1 MPFAC
6 GHEQSIEAMR
16 TIANPISVHK
26 FGGAALANADAIRA
40 VVNILAGTSG
50 ERVVVTSALAGV
62 TDILLN
68 IARAAAKGD
77 LVAANTE
84 TDALYERH
92 MSVAK
97 SIDGAA
103 SATHT
108 YIGES
113 FKELKKLSEQ
123 VAQARD
129 LTAQMS
135 DLIISRGERLAARI
149 VADALRAG
157 KMSACVVDATEFLHS
172 DGRFG
177 DAAPNIARTE
187 IAAQNIFPDKLR
199 AGDIVVV
206 PGFIAAGTTGATGS
220 QAAVVTLGRGGS
232 DLTATVTA
240 RALGAKEVT
249 LWKDVP
255 GFLTA
260 DPRIIPEARVV
271 PLLDPR
277 EASEL
282 AYYGAKVLH
291 PRALIPLDARTT
303 LRIRPF
309 NQPEAAGT
317 EIVQG
322 RSMAGS
328 PVRALSAMTAQALVT
343 VAGNGMLGVPGIA
356 ARTFGALAHAGIS
369 VSLIS
374 QASSEHSICFTVP
387 ESAAELAEKELR
399 AAFATELERNEI
411 DSVEVL
417 LGVATVAVVGSG
429 MARTPGVAARVLGCI
444 ADAQVNVIAIA
455 QGSSERNIS
464 FIVNK
469 ASVPKAVRAIHST
482 FSLDKVGGGR
492 TARRRGADVILLG
505 CGRIGQ
511 ELLGQIAE
519 LPANDRAALRI
530 VAVLDRS
537 GFMLER
543 RGFSL
548 RALSGMSAHK
558 QRAGS
563 LKTLANAHSSAP
575 TAAIEHI
582 ASHALTRPVLV
593 DLSSGDTRETLL
605 RALAHNMDL
614 VIANK
619 IPLASDSASAS
630 ALLQGARKSG
640 RKVLHEAT
648 VGAGLPIIDT
658 VEKLIASGDRVLNI
672 VACPS
677 GTMGYLF
684 SELGRGR
691 KFSAVLRNAMQLGY
705 TEPDPREDLS
715 GRDVARKGLILG
727 RLIGYV
733 GELTDVAIESLV
745 PVNLREVSMADFVEQ
760 LESLDDAWSE
770 RVRAATSKGEVLR
783 YCANITRASVKVGL
797 VGVPVGSLLGSL
809 SGTDNQFVFTTTRY
823 RDNPLVISGPG
834 AGPAVTAAGV
844 LNDLLRVVIS

>member
-1 MPFAC
+1 
-6 GHEQSIEAMR
+6 MR

-77 LVAANTE
+77 LAAAHAQA
-84 TDALYERH
+84 DALLERH

-97 SIDGAA
+97 SIDSAA
-103 SATHT
+103 TPTLT
-108 YIGES
+108 YIDES
-113 FKELKKLSEQ
+113 FKELHKLAEN

-149 VADALRAG
+149 VADALRVA

-177 DAAPNIARTE
+177 DAAPDIARTE
-187 IAAQNIFPDKLR
+187 IAAQNIFPSKFR
-199 AGDIVVV
+199 TGDIVVV
-206 PGFIAAGTTGATGS
+206 PGFIAAGSSSSSGP
-220 QAAVVTLGRGGS
+220 VVTLGRGGS

-260 DPRIIPEARVV
+260 DPRLIPEARVV

-309 NQPEAAGT
+309 NQPDAAGT

-356 ARTFGALAHAGIS
+356 ARTFGALANAGIS

-387 ESAAELAEKELR
+387 EVTAALAEKELR
-399 AAFATELERNEI
+399 AAFASELERNEI

-469 ASVPKAVRAIHST
+469 ESVPKTVRAIHTT

-511 ELLGQIAE
+511 ELLKHIAE
-519 LPANDRAALRI
+519 LPSNDRAALRI
-530 VAVLDRS
+530 IGVLDRS
-537 GFMLER
+537 GFMLEK

-548 RALSGMSAHK
+548 RALSDISAHK
-558 QRAGS
+558 QRGGS
-563 LKTLANAHSSAP
+563 LKTLPHAHSGAP

-582 ASHALTRPVLV
+582 ASHALTRPVLI

-605 RALAHNMDL
+605 RAVAHGMDL

-619 IPLASDSASAS
+619 IPLASDSASAN
-630 ALLQGARKSG
+630 ALLHDARKRG

-648 VGAGLPIIDT
+648 VGAGLPIIDA
-658 VEKLIASGDRVLNI
+658 VEKLIASGDRILNI

-691 KFSAVLRNAMQLGY
+691 KFSAALRNAMQLGY

-733 GELTDVAIESLV
+733 GELTDVTIESLV
-745 PVNLREVSMADFVEQ
+745 PANLRDVSLADFVEQ
-760 LESLDDAWSE
+760 LESLDQAWSE
-770 RVRAATSKGEVLR
+770 RVRAVTSKGEVLR

-809 SGTDNQFVFTTTRY
+809 SGTDNQFVFTTARY

>member
-1 MPFAC
+1 
-6 GHEQSIEAMR
+6 MR

-77 LVAANTE
+77 LAAAHAQA
-84 TDALYERH
+84 DALLERH

-97 SIDGAA
+97 SIDSAA
-103 SATHT
+103 TPTLT
-108 YIGES
+108 YIDES
-113 FKELKKLSEQ
+113 FKELHKLAEN

-149 VADALRAG
+149 VVDALRVE
-157 KMSACVVDATEFLHS
+157 KISACVVDATEFLHS

-177 DAAPNIARTE
+177 DAAPDIARTE
-187 IAAQNIFPDKLR
+187 IAAQNIFPSKLR
-199 AGDIVVV
+199 TGDIVVV
-206 PGFIAAGTTGATGS
+206 PGFIAAGSSSSSGP
-220 QAAVVTLGRGGS
+220 VVTLGRGGS

-260 DPRIIPEARVV
+260 DPRLIPEARVV

-309 NQPEAAGT
+309 NQPDAAGT

-356 ARTFGALAHAGIS
+356 ARTFGALANAGIS

-387 ESAAELAEKELR
+387 EVTAALAEKELR
-399 AAFATELERNEI
+399 AAFASELERNEI

-469 ASVPKAVRAIHST
+469 ESVPKTVRAIHTT

-511 ELLGQIAE
+511 ELLKHIAE
-519 LPANDRAALRI
+519 LPSNDRAALRI
-530 VAVLDRS
+530 IGVLDRS
-537 GFMLER
+537 GFILEK

-548 RALSGMSAHK
+548 RALSDISAHK
-558 QRAGS
+558 QRGGS
-563 LKTLANAHSSAP
+563 LKTLPHAHSGAP

-582 ASHALTRPVLV
+582 ASHALTRPVLI

-605 RALAHNMDL
+605 RAVAHGMDL

-619 IPLASDSASAS
+619 IPLASDSASAN
-630 ALLQGARKSG
+630 ALLHDARKRG

-658 VEKLIASGDRVLNI
+658 VEKLIASGDRILNI

-691 KFSAVLRNAMQLGY
+691 KFSAALRNAMQLGY

-733 GELTDVAIESLV
+733 GELTDVTIESLV
-745 PVNLREVSMADFVEQ
+745 SANLRDVSLADFVEQ
-760 LESLDDAWSE
+760 LESLDQAWSE
-770 RVRAATSKGEVLR
+770 RVRAVTSKGEVLR

-809 SGTDNQFVFTTTRY
+809 SGTDNQFVFTTARY

>member
-1 MPFAC
+1 MSNP
-6 GHEQSIEAMR
+6 IEAMR

-40 VVNILAGTSG
+40 VVNILSGTSG

-77 LVAANTE
+77 LAAANAQ

-92 MSVAK
+92 MAVAK
-97 SIDGAA
+97 SINGAA
-103 SATHT
+103 AATLT
-108 YIGES
+108 YIDES
-113 FKELKKLSEQ
+113 FKELHKLAEN
-123 VAQARD
+123 VAHARE
-129 LTAQMS
+129 LTAQIS

-149 VADALRAG
+149 VADALRVQ
-157 KMSACVVDATEFLHS
+157 KMSAYVVDATEFLHS

-177 DAAPNIARTE
+177 DAAPDIARTE

-199 AGDIVVV
+199 SGDIVVV
-206 PGFIAAGTTGATGS
+206 PGFIAVGS
-220 QAAVVTLGRGGS
+220 SGSSGPVVTLGRGGS

-309 NQPEAAGT
+309 NQPDASGT

-356 ARTFGALAHAGIS
+356 ARTFGALANAGIS

-387 ESAAELAEKELR
+387 EAAAELAEKELR

-469 ASVPKAVRAIHST
+469 ESVPKTVRAIHTT

-511 ELLGQIAE
+511 ELLKHIAE
-519 LPANDRAALRI
+519 LPTNDRAALRI
-530 VAVLDRS
+530 IGVLDRS
-537 GFMLER
+537 GFMLEK

-548 RALSGMSAHK
+548 RMLSDISAHK
-558 QRAGS
+558 QRGGS
-563 LKTLANAHSSAP
+563 LKTLPHAHSGAP

-582 ASHALTRPVLV
+582 ASHALTRPVLI
-593 DLSSGDTRETLL
+593 DLSSGDTREILL
-605 RALAHNMDL
+605 RAVAHGMDL

-619 IPLASDSASAS
+619 IPLASDSASAN
-630 ALLQGARKSG
+630 ALMHDARKRG

-658 VEKLIASGDRVLNI
+658 VEKLIASGDKVLNI

-691 KFSAVLRNAMQLGY
+691 KFSAALRNAMQLGY

-745 PVNLREVSMADFVEQ
+745 PANLRDVSLADFVEQ
-760 LESLDDAWSE
+760 LESIDQAWSE

>member
-1 MPFAC
+1 MLFAC
-6 GHEQSIEAMR
+6 WHEQSNRNMR

-77 LVAANTE
+77 LAAAHAQA
-84 TDALYERH
+84 DALLERH

-97 SIDGAA
+97 SIDSAA
-103 SATHT
+103 TPTLT
-108 YIGES
+108 YIDES
-113 FKELKKLSEQ
+113 FKELHKLAEN

-149 VADALRAG
+149 VADALRVA

-177 DAAPNIARTE
+177 DAAPDIARTE
-187 IAAQNIFPDKLR
+187 IAAQNIFPSKLR
-199 AGDIVVV
+199 TGDIVVV
-206 PGFIAAGTTGATGS
+206 PGFIAAGSSSSSGP
-220 QAAVVTLGRGGS
+220 VVTLGRGGS

-260 DPRIIPEARVV
+260 DPRLIPEARVV

-309 NQPEAAGT
+309 NQPDAAGT

-387 ESAAELAEKELR
+387 EVAAALAEKELR
-399 AAFATELERNEI
+399 AAFASELERNEI

-444 ADAQVNVIAIA
+444 ADTQVNVIAIA

-469 ASVPKAVRAIHST
+469 ESVPKTVRAIHTT

-511 ELLGQIAE
+511 ELLKHIAE
-519 LPANDRAALRI
+519 LPSNDRAALRI
-530 VAVLDRS
+530 IGVLDRS
-537 GFMLER
+537 GFMLEK

-548 RALSGMSAHK
+548 RALSDISAHK
-558 QRAGS
+558 QRGGS
-563 LKTLANAHSSAP
+563 LKTLPHAHSGAP

-582 ASHALTRPVLV
+582 ASHALTRPVLI

-605 RALAHNMDL
+605 RAVAHGMDL

-619 IPLASDSASAS
+619 IPLASDSASAN
-630 ALLQGARKSG
+630 ALLHDARKRG

-658 VEKLIASGDRVLNI
+658 VEKLIASGDRILNI

-691 KFSAVLRNAMQLGY
+691 KFSAALRNAMQLGY

-733 GELTDVAIESLV
+733 GELTDVTIESLV
-745 PVNLREVSMADFVEQ
+745 PANLREVSLADFVEQ
-760 LESLDDAWSE
+760 LESLDQAWSE
-770 RVRAATSKGEVLR
+770 RVRAVTSKGEVLR

-809 SGTDNQFVFTTTRY
+809 SGTDNQFVFTTARY

>member
-1 MPFAC
+1 MSNP
-6 GHEQSIEAMR
+6 IEAMR

-40 VVNILAGTSG
+40 VVNILSGTSG

-77 LVAANTE
+77 LAAANAQ

-92 MSVAK
+92 IAVAK

-103 SATHT
+103 ATLT
-108 YIGES
+108 YIDES
-113 FKELKKLSEQ
+113 FKELHKLAEN
-123 VAQARD
+123 VAHARE
-129 LTAQMS
+129 LTAQIS

-149 VADALRAG
+149 VADALRVQ
-157 KMSACVVDATEFLHS
+157 KMSAYVVDATEFLHS

-177 DAAPNIARTE
+177 DAAPDIARTE

-199 AGDIVVV
+199 SGDIVVV
-206 PGFIAAGTTGATGS
+206 PGFIAVGS
-220 QAAVVTLGRGGS
+220 SGSSGPVVTLGRGGS

-309 NQPEAAGT
+309 NQPDASGT

-356 ARTFGALAHAGIS
+356 ARTFGALANAGIS

-387 ESAAELAEKELR
+387 EAAAELAEKELR

-469 ASVPKAVRAIHST
+469 ESVPKTVRAIHTT

-511 ELLGQIAE
+511 ELLKHIAE
-519 LPANDRAALRI
+519 LPTNDRAALRI
-530 VAVLDRS
+530 IGVLDRS
-537 GFMLER
+537 GFMLEK

-548 RALSGMSAHK
+548 RMLSDISAHK
-558 QRAGS
+558 QRGGS
-563 LKTLANAHSSAP
+563 LKTLPHAHSGAP

-582 ASHALTRPVLV
+582 ASHALTRPVLI
-593 DLSSGDTRETLL
+593 DLSSGDTREILL
-605 RALAHNMDL
+605 RAVAHGMDL

-619 IPLASDSASAS
+619 IPLASDSASAN
-630 ALLQGARKSG
+630 ALMHDARKRG

-658 VEKLIASGDRVLNI
+658 VEKLIASGDKVLNI

-691 KFSAVLRNAMQLGY
+691 KFSAALRNAMQLGY

-733 GELTDVAIESLV
+733 GELADVAIESLV
-745 PVNLREVSMADFVEQ
+745 PANLRDVSLADFVEQ
-760 LESLDDAWSE
+760 LESIDQAWSE

>member
-1 MPFAC
+1 
-6 GHEQSIEAMR
+6 MR

-26 FGGAALANADAIRA
+26 FGGAALANADAIRS
-40 VVNILAGTSG
+40 VVNILSGTSG

-77 LVAANTE
+77 LAAANAQ

-92 MSVAK
+92 IAVAQ
-97 SIDGAA
+97 SIDSAA
-103 SATHT
+103 AATLT
-108 YIGES
+108 YIDES
-113 FKELKKLSEQ
+113 FKELHKLAEN
-123 VAQARD
+123 VAHARE

-149 VADALRAG
+149 VADALRVV
-157 KMSACVVDATEFLHS
+157 KISACVVDATEFLHS

-177 DAAPNIARTE
+177 DAAPDMARTE

-199 AGDIVVV
+199 SGDIIVV
-206 PGFIAAGTTGATGS
+206 PGFIAAGSSGSTGP
-220 QAAVVTLGRGGS
+220 VVTLGRGGS

-309 NQPEAAGT
+309 NQPDAAGT

-356 ARTFGALAHAGIS
+356 ARTFGALANAGIS

-387 ESAAELAEKELR
+387 EVAAALAEKELC
-399 AAFATELERNEI
+399 AAFVTELERNEI

-464 FIVNK
+464 FIVDK
-469 ASVPKAVRAIHST
+469 ESVPKTVRAIHTT

-511 ELLGQIAE
+511 ELLKHIAE
-519 LPANDRAALRI
+519 LPTNDRAALRI
-530 VAVLDRS
+530 IGVLDRS
-537 GFMLER
+537 GFMLEK

-548 RALSGMSAHK
+548 RALSDISAHK
-558 QRAGS
+558 QRGGS
-563 LKTLANAHSSAP
+563 LKTLPHAHSGAP

-582 ASHALTRPVLV
+582 ASHALTRPVLI
-593 DLSSGDTRETLL
+593 DLSSSDTRETLL
-605 RALAHNMDL
+605 RAVAHGMDL

-619 IPLASDSASAS
+619 IPLASDSASAN
-630 ALLQGARKSG
+630 ALLHDARKRG

-658 VEKLIASGDRVLNI
+658 VEKLIASGDRILNI

-691 KFSAVLRNAMQLGY
+691 TFSAALRNAMQLGY

-745 PVNLREVSMADFVEQ
+745 PANLRDVSLADFVEQ
-760 LESLDDAWSE
+760 LETLDQAWSE

>member
-1 MPFAC
+1 
-6 GHEQSIEAMR
+6 MR

-77 LVAANTE
+77 LAAAHAQA
-84 TDALYERH
+84 DALLERH

-97 SIDGAA
+97 SIDSAA
-103 SATHT
+103 TPTLT
-108 YIGES
+108 YIDES
-113 FKELKKLSEQ
+113 FKELHKLAEN

-149 VADALRAG
+149 VVDALRVE
-157 KMSACVVDATEFLHS
+157 KISACVVDATEFLHS

-177 DAAPNIARTE
+177 DAAPDIARTE
-187 IAAQNIFPDKLR
+187 IAAQNIFPSKLR
-199 AGDIVVV
+199 TGDIVVV
-206 PGFIAAGTTGATGS
+206 PGFIAAGSSSSSGP
-220 QAAVVTLGRGGS
+220 VVTLGRGGS

-260 DPRIIPEARVV
+260 DPRLIPEARVV

-309 NQPEAAGT
+309 NQPDAAGT

-356 ARTFGALAHAGIS
+356 ARTFGALANAGIS

-387 ESAAELAEKELR
+387 EVTAALAEKELR
-399 AAFATELERNEI
+399 AAFASELERNEI

-469 ASVPKAVRAIHST
+469 ESVPKTVRAIHTT

-511 ELLGQIAE
+511 ELLKHIAE
-519 LPANDRAALRI
+519 LPSNDRAALRI
-530 VAVLDRS
+530 IGVLDRS
-537 GFMLER
+537 GFMLEK

-548 RALSGMSAHK
+548 RALSDISAHK
-558 QRAGS
+558 QRGGS
-563 LKTLANAHSSAP
+563 LKTLPHAHSGAP

-582 ASHALTRPVLV
+582 ASHALTRPVLI

-605 RALAHNMDL
+605 RAVAHGMDL

-619 IPLASDSASAS
+619 IPLASDSASAN
-630 ALLQGARKSG
+630 ALLHDARKRG

-658 VEKLIASGDRVLNI
+658 VEKLIASGDRILNI

-691 KFSAVLRNAMQLGY
+691 KFSAALRNAMQLGY

-733 GELTDVAIESLV
+733 GELTDVTIESLV
-745 PVNLREVSMADFVEQ
+745 SANLRDVSLADFVEQ
-760 LESLDDAWSE
+760 LESLDQAWSE
-770 RVRAATSKGEVLR
+770 RVRAVTSKGEVLR

>member
-1 MPFAC
+1 MSNP
-6 GHEQSIEAMR
+6 IEAMR

-40 VVNILAGTSG
+40 VVNILSGTSG

-77 LVAANTE
+77 LAAANAQ
-84 TDALYERH
+84 TDSLYERH
-92 MSVAK
+92 IAVAK
-97 SIDGAA
+97 SINGAA
-103 SATHT
+103 AATLT
-108 YIGES
+108 YIDES
-113 FKELKKLSEQ
+113 FKELHKLAES
-123 VAQARD
+123 VAHARE

-149 VADALRAG
+149 VANALRVE

-177 DAAPNIARTE
+177 DAAPDIARTE

-199 AGDIVVV
+199 SGDIVVV
-206 PGFIAAGTTGATGS
+206 PGFIAAGLSGYSGP
-220 QAAVVTLGRGGS
+220 VVTLGRGGS

-309 NQPEAAGT
+309 NQPDAAGT

-356 ARTFGALAHAGIS
+356 ARTFGALANAGIS

-387 ESAAELAEKELR
+387 EAAAALAEKELR

-469 ASVPKAVRAIHST
+469 ESVPKTVRAIHTT

-511 ELLGQIAE
+511 ELLKHIAE
-519 LPANDRAALRI
+519 LPTNDRAALRI
-530 VAVLDRS
+530 IGVLDRS
-537 GFMLER
+537 GFMLEK

-548 RALSGMSAHK
+548 RMLSDISAHK
-558 QRAGS
+558 QRGGS
-563 LKTLANAHSSAP
+563 LKTLPHAHSGAP

-582 ASHALTRPVLV
+582 ASHALTRPVLI

-605 RALAHNMDL
+605 RAVAHGMDL

-619 IPLASDSASAS
+619 IPLASDSASAN
-630 ALLQGARKSG
+630 ALLHDARKRG

-658 VEKLIASGDRVLNI
+658 VEKLIASGDKVLNI

-691 KFSAVLRNAMQLGY
+691 KFSAALRNAMQLGY

-745 PVNLREVSMADFVEQ
+745 PANLRDVSLADFVEQ
-760 LESLDDAWSE
+760 LETLDQAWSE

>member
-1 MPFAC
+1 MSNP
-6 GHEQSIEAMR
+6 IEAMR

-40 VVNILAGTSG
+40 VVNILSGTSG

-77 LVAANTE
+77 LAAANAQ

-92 MSVAK
+92 IAVAK

-103 SATHT
+103 AATLT
-108 YIGES
+108 YIDES
-113 FKELKKLSEQ
+113 FKELHKLADQ
-123 VAQARD
+123 VLHARE

-149 VADALRAG
+149 VADALRVA
-157 KMSACVVDATEFLHS
+157 KISACVVDATEFLHS

-177 DAAPNIARTE
+177 DAAPDIARTE
-187 IAAQNIFPDKLR
+187 IAAQNIFQDKLR
-199 AGDIVVV
+199 SGNIVVV
-206 PGFIAAGTTGATGS
+206 PGFIAAGSSGS
-220 QAAVVTLGRGGS
+220 AGPVVTLGRGGS

-309 NQPEAAGT
+309 NHPDAAGT

-356 ARTFGALAHAGIS
+356 ARTFGALANAGIS

-387 ESAAELAEKELR
+387 EAAAELAEKELR

-469 ASVPKAVRAIHST
+469 ESVPKTVRAIHTT

-511 ELLGQIAE
+511 ELLKHITE
-519 LPANDRAALRI
+519 LPTNDRAALRI
-530 VAVLDRS
+530 IGVLDRS
-537 GFMLER
+537 GFMLEK

-548 RALSGMSAHK
+548 RMLSDISAHK
-558 QRAGS
+558 QRGGS
-563 LKTLANAHSSAP
+563 LKTLPHAHSGAP

-582 ASHALTRPVLV
+582 ASHALTRPVLI

-605 RALAHNMDL
+605 RAVAHGMDL

-619 IPLASDSASAS
+619 IPLASDSASAN
-630 ALLQGARKSG
+630 ALLHDARKRG

-658 VEKLIASGDRVLNI
+658 VEKLITSGDKVLNI

-691 KFSAVLRNAMQLGY
+691 KFSAALRNAMQLGY

-745 PVNLREVSMADFVEQ
+745 PANLRDVSLADFVEQ
-760 LESLDDAWSE
+760 LESLDQAWSE

>member
-1 MPFAC
+1 
-6 GHEQSIEAMR
+6 MR

-77 LVAANTE
+77 LAAAHAQA
-84 TDALYERH
+84 DALLERH

-97 SIDGAA
+97 SIDSAA
-103 SATHT
+103 TPTLT
-108 YIGES
+108 YIDES
-113 FKELKKLSEQ
+113 FKELHKLAEN

-149 VADALRAG
+149 VVDALRVE
-157 KMSACVVDATEFLHS
+157 KISACVVDATEFLHS

-177 DAAPNIARTE
+177 DAAPDIARTE
-187 IAAQNIFPDKLR
+187 IAAQNIFPSKLR
-199 AGDIVVV
+199 TGDIVVV
-206 PGFIAAGTTGATGS
+206 PGFIAAGSTSSSGP
-220 QAAVVTLGRGGS
+220 VVTLGRGGS

-260 DPRIIPEARVV
+260 DPRLIPEARVV

-309 NQPEAAGT
+309 NQPDAAGT

-356 ARTFGALAHAGIS
+356 ARTFGALANAGIS

-387 ESAAELAEKELR
+387 EVTAALAEKELR
-399 AAFATELERNEI
+399 AAFASELERNEI

-469 ASVPKAVRAIHST
+469 ESVPKTVRAIHTT

-511 ELLGQIAE
+511 ELLKHIAE
-519 LPANDRAALRI
+519 LPSNDRAALRI
-530 VAVLDRS
+530 IGVLDRS
-537 GFMLER
+537 GFMLEK

-548 RALSGMSAHK
+548 RALSDISAHK
-558 QRAGS
+558 QRGGS
-563 LKTLANAHSSAP
+563 LKTLPHAHSGAP

-582 ASHALTRPVLV
+582 ASHALTRPVLI

-605 RALAHNMDL
+605 RAVAHGMDL

-619 IPLASDSASAS
+619 IPLASDSASAN
-630 ALLQGARKSG
+630 ALLHDARKRG

-658 VEKLIASGDRVLNI
+658 VEKLIASGDRILNI

-691 KFSAVLRNAMQLGY
+691 KFSAALRNAMQLGY

-733 GELTDVAIESLV
+733 GELTDVTIESLV
-745 PVNLREVSMADFVEQ
+745 PANLRDVSLADFVEQ
-760 LESLDDAWSE
+760 LESLDQAWSE
-770 RVRAATSKGEVLR
+770 RVRAVTSKGEVLR

-809 SGTDNQFVFTTTRY
+809 SGTDNQFVFTTARY

>member
-1 MPFAC
+1 
-6 GHEQSIEAMR
+6 MR

-77 LVAANTE
+77 LAEAHAQA
-84 TDALYERH
+84 DALLERH
-92 MSVAK
+92 VSVAK
-97 SIDGAA
+97 SIDSAA
-103 SATHT
+103 TSTLT
-108 YIGES
+108 YIDES
-113 FKELKKLSEQ
+113 CKELHKLAEN
-123 VAQARD
+123 VAQACD

-135 DLIISRGERLAARI
+135 DLIISRGERMAARI
-149 VADALRAG
+149 VADALRVA
-157 KMSACVVDATEFLHS
+157 KISACVVDATEFLHS

-177 DAAPNIARTE
+177 DAAPDIALTE
-187 IAAQNIFPDKLR
+187 IAAQNIFPSKLR
-199 AGDIVVV
+199 TGDIVVV
-206 PGFIAAGTTGATGS
+206 PGFIAAGSSSSSGP
-220 QAAVVTLGRGGS
+220 VVTLGRGGS

-260 DPRIIPEARVV
+260 DPRLIPEARVV

-309 NQPEAAGT
+309 NQPDAAGT

-356 ARTFGALAHAGIS
+356 ARTFGALANAGIS

-387 ESAAELAEKELR
+387 EVAAALAEKELR
-399 AAFATELERNEI
+399 AAFASELERNEI

-469 ASVPKAVRAIHST
+469 ESVPKTVRAIHTT

-492 TARRRGADVILLG
+492 TARRQGADVILLG

-511 ELLGQIAE
+511 ELLKHIAE
-519 LPANDRAALRI
+519 LPTNDRAALRI
-530 VAVLDRS
+530 IGVLDRS
-537 GFMLER
+537 GFMLEK

-548 RALSGMSAHK
+548 RALSDISAHK
-558 QRAGS
+558 QRGGS
-563 LKTLANAHSSAP
+563 LKTLPHAHSGAP

-582 ASHALTRPVLV
+582 ASHALTRPVLI

-605 RALAHNMDL
+605 RAVGHGMDL

-619 IPLASDSASAS
+619 IPLASDSASAN
-630 ALLQGARKSG
+630 ALLHDARKRG

-658 VEKLIASGDRVLNI
+658 VEKLITSGDRILNI

-684 SELGRGR
+684 GELGRGR
-691 KFSAVLRNAMQLGY
+691 KFSAALRNAMELGY

-733 GELTDVAIESLV
+733 GELTDVTIESLV
-745 PVNLREVSMADFVEQ
+745 PANLREVSLADFVEQ
-760 LESLDDAWSE
+760 LESLDQAWSE
-770 RVRAATSKGEVLR
+770 RVRAVTSKGEVLR

>member
-1 MPFAC
+1 MRFAC
-6 GHEQSIEAMR
+6 WHEQSNRNMR

-77 LVAANTE
+77 LAAAHAQA
-84 TDALYERH
+84 DALLERH

-97 SIDGAA
+97 SIDSAA
-103 SATHT
+103 TPTLT
-108 YIGES
+108 YIDES
-113 FKELKKLSEQ
+113 FKELHKLAEN

-149 VADALRAG
+149 VVDALRVE
-157 KMSACVVDATEFLHS
+157 KISACVVDATEFLHS

-177 DAAPNIARTE
+177 DAAPDIARTE
-187 IAAQNIFPDKLR
+187 IAAQNIFPSKLR
-199 AGDIVVV
+199 TGDIVVV
-206 PGFIAAGTTGATGS
+206 PGFIAAGSSSSSGP
-220 QAAVVTLGRGGS
+220 VVTLGRGGS

-260 DPRIIPEARVV
+260 DPRLIPEARVV

-309 NQPEAAGT
+309 NQPDAAGT

-356 ARTFGALAHAGIS
+356 ARTFGALANAGIS

-387 ESAAELAEKELR
+387 EVTAALAEKELR
-399 AAFATELERNEI
+399 AAFASELERNEI

-469 ASVPKAVRAIHST
+469 ESVPKTVRAIHTT

-511 ELLGQIAE
+511 ELLKHIAE
-519 LPANDRAALRI
+519 LPSNDRAALRI
-530 VAVLDRS
+530 IGVLDRS
-537 GFMLER
+537 GFMLEK

-548 RALSGMSAHK
+548 RALSDISAHK
-558 QRAGS
+558 QRGGS
-563 LKTLANAHSSAP
+563 LKTLPHAHSGAP

-582 ASHALTRPVLV
+582 ASHALTRPVLI

-605 RALAHNMDL
+605 RAVAHGMDL

-619 IPLASDSASAS
+619 IPLASDSASAN
-630 ALLQGARKSG
+630 ALLHDARKRG

-658 VEKLIASGDRVLNI
+658 VEKLIASGDRILNI

-691 KFSAVLRNAMQLGY
+691 KFSAALRNAMQLGY

-733 GELTDVAIESLV
+733 GELTDVTIESLV
-745 PVNLREVSMADFVEQ
+745 PANLREVSLADFVEQ
-760 LESLDDAWSE
+760 LESLDQAWSE
-770 RVRAATSKGEVLR
+770 RVRAVTSKGEVLR

-809 SGTDNQFVFTTTRY
+809 SGTDNQFVFTTARY

>member
-1 MPFAC
+1 
-6 GHEQSIEAMR
+6 MR

-77 LVAANTE
+77 LAAAHAQA
-84 TDALYERH
+84 DALLERH

-97 SIDGAA
+97 SIDSAA
-103 SATHT
+103 TPTLT
-108 YIGES
+108 YIDES
-113 FKELKKLSEQ
+113 FKELHKLAEN

-149 VADALRAG
+149 VADALRVE

-172 DGRFG
+172 DGRFS
-177 DAAPNIARTE
+177 DAAPDIARTE
-187 IAAQNIFPDKLR
+187 ISAQNIFPSKLR
-199 AGDIVVV
+199 TGDIVVV
-206 PGFIAAGTTGATGS
+206 PGFIAAGSSSSSGP
-220 QAAVVTLGRGGS
+220 VVTLGRGGS

-260 DPRIIPEARVV
+260 DPRLIPEARVV

-309 NQPEAAGT
+309 NQPDAAGT

-356 ARTFGALAHAGIS
+356 ARTFGALANAGIS

-387 ESAAELAEKELR
+387 EVTAALAEKELR
-399 AAFATELERNEI
+399 AAFASELERNEI

-469 ASVPKAVRAIHST
+469 ESVPKTVRAIHTT

-511 ELLGQIAE
+511 ELLKHIAE
-519 LPANDRAALRI
+519 LPSNDRAALRI
-530 VAVLDRS
+530 IGVLDRS
-537 GFMLER
+537 GFMLEK

-548 RALSGMSAHK
+548 RALSDISAHK
-558 QRAGS
+558 QRGGS
-563 LKTLANAHSSAP
+563 LKTLPHAHSGAP

-582 ASHALTRPVLV
+582 ASHALTRPVLI

-605 RALAHNMDL
+605 RAVAHGMDL

-619 IPLASDSASAS
+619 IPLASDSASAN
-630 ALLQGARKSG
+630 ALLHDARKRG

-658 VEKLIASGDRVLNI
+658 VEKLIASGDRILNI

-691 KFSAVLRNAMQLGY
+691 KFSAALRNAMQLGY

-733 GELTDVAIESLV
+733 GELTDVTIESLV
-745 PVNLREVSMADFVEQ
+745 PANLREVSLADFVEQ
-760 LESLDDAWSE
+760 LESLDQAWSE
-770 RVRAATSKGEVLR
+770 RVRAVTSKGEVLR

-809 SGTDNQFVFTTTRY
+809 SGTDNQFVFTTARY

>member
-1 MPFAC
+1 
-6 GHEQSIEAMR
+6 MR

-77 LVAANTE
+77 LAAAHAQA
-84 TDALYERH
+84 DALLERH

-97 SIDGAA
+97 SIDSAA
-103 SATHT
+103 TPTLT
-108 YIGES
+108 YIDES
-113 FKELKKLSEQ
+113 FKELHKLAEN

-149 VADALRAG
+149 VADALRVA

-177 DAAPNIARTE
+177 DAAPDIARTE
-187 IAAQNIFPDKLR
+187 IAAQNIFPSKFR
-199 AGDIVVV
+199 TGDIVVV
-206 PGFIAAGTTGATGS
+206 PGFIAAGSSSSSGP
-220 QAAVVTLGRGGS
+220 VVTLGRGGS

-260 DPRIIPEARVV
+260 DPRLIPEARVV

-309 NQPEAAGT
+309 NQPDAAGT

-356 ARTFGALAHAGIS
+356 ARTFGALANAGIS

-387 ESAAELAEKELR
+387 EVTAALAEKELR
-399 AAFATELERNEI
+399 AAFASELERNEI

-469 ASVPKAVRAIHST
+469 ESVPKTVRAIHTT

-511 ELLGQIAE
+511 ELLKHIAE
-519 LPANDRAALRI
+519 LPSNDRAALRI
-530 VAVLDRS
+530 IGVLDRS
-537 GFMLER
+537 GFMLEK

-548 RALSGMSAHK
+548 RALSDISAHK
-558 QRAGS
+558 QRGGS
-563 LKTLANAHSSAP
+563 LKTLPHAHSGAP

-582 ASHALTRPVLV
+582 ASHALTRPVLI

-605 RALAHNMDL
+605 RAVAHGMDL

-619 IPLASDSASAS
+619 IPLASDSASAN
-630 ALLQGARKSG
+630 ALLHDARKRG

-658 VEKLIASGDRVLNI
+658 VEKLIASGDRILNI

-691 KFSAVLRNAMQLGY
+691 KFSAALRNAMQLGY

-733 GELTDVAIESLV
+733 GELTDVTIESLV
-745 PVNLREVSMADFVEQ
+745 PANLREVSLADFVEQ
-760 LESLDDAWSE
+760 LESLDQAWSE
-770 RVRAATSKGEVLR
+770 RVRAVTSKGEVLR

-809 SGTDNQFVFTTTRY
+809 SGTDNQFVFTTARY